1 MFNGGRRIVD
11 IMYHVKNTLVALAE
25 KGKVKVPASIMKEV
39 DDTKN
44 QKPDF
49 KGRYIGYVD
58 NDVMNET
65 GESSGTGYVFNHD
78 NLENSFFSQFIENG
92 KPVSPKVM
100 MDLSEAT
107 NPITGEKLRRDVKGK
122 NTDGPDRKQ
131 TVAYDA
137 PASIPKDWSILWAGG
152 RIQKNIYG
160 KESKLA
166 TAVEEIQRRAVLEM
180 AQWMFDEGFFVGRKN
195 NRNRKG
201 KNKTEVV
208 RALEIAMAMYDHKI
222 SREGDP
228 QVHTHMVI
236 LNLCRLAGQE
246 IRTLDNIQM
255 MRWQKA
261 ITRIYN
267 TAVAKGTRE
276 LLGLEVIENKDWI
289 SIPGISDELRDT
301 FSKGKKKIDA
311 KAKANGQRGASKAYR
326 DQLALSERNTK
337 DEIPPLSELEPLWQ
351 QQMLD
356 LGVDVENFEEY
367 LQAESETVRKER
379 AEQEAVDVEKL
390 KTQAHKTLN
399 ETLAVYE
406 ERLLGAEFLKSYQI
420 HADGTEDAIK
430 HWNDLR
436 TSDET
441 VVLQH
446 DRYKDPIVTSLKIL
460 ELEKEIVE
468 IGQKMVDRYDRLAP
482 PHIVEMFIAKRQRV
496 QGEPA
501 IIVEDAMNVA
511 LRGAGVNEFA
521 TTNERRIFGRLREA
535 MTKKGGF
542 NRKQLDAVIRSF
554 EAIALRL
561 GNKVPTEIN
570 EAINKFREI
579 ADNCPMMSEEQADF
593 VRHLLG
599 TDGILIGEGSAGS
612 GKTYALKTVCDILR
626 SIGKDPHIIS
636 LSWRATDTA
645 RVETETKEANARAI
659 QGFINRYKK
668 GEIVIDENHPIIV
681 DEAGMVGHENMLDLQ
696 RIALES
702 NTRLILTGD
711 RRQIQPVA
719 AGNPMGILADIMG
732 VNRISQIRRQ
742 KYAWMRENST
752 KFASG
757 KAELAIEALKDYDAR
772 GFMQWFDNGDLL
784 IEKAAEDY
792 AKKLIAHPQASFLAL
807 HPVNAMVRKFNEHV
821 REKLREVG
829 IIAPES
835 EEIKVDCI
843 VRGADAQTMPVG
855 FARGD
860 RIILGETIELDG
872 VRYANGQIATI
883 NNVWKDNDGEI
894 YFKLAFDDG
903 KARTFSRTDFVR
915 HRELM
920 WKKKTEAGEKNVE
933 PLFPKLQHA
942 FATTET
948 SGQGMTVDYVFA
960 LDPHHSYVAGTRARW
975 ETQFYANYGA
985 AHDILMSVKG
995 GAVKLSQDGSMVTE
1009 EDEKRLQDGT
1019 VTRKGEGG
1027 VTISEAEVKEQAFKA
1042 MTQHGPKWNAYD
1054 YFKEPELFLEF
1065 AYAKLKLKAVR
1076 AKERVGMSLKQTVL
1090 AAFDSAKKALT
1101 PPMPEFTSSLD
1112 DALENVDFDNDN
1124 AHELESEESS
1134 MSAEQKKARKQK
1146 WRGGKPERRL
1156 ITDSEK
1162 EQFERHSMLDFAF
1175 NRLGATW
1182 KHKGGENGRTS
1193 AKWGGKEYEL
1203 KIGGDSVVVNHRG
1216 GKIWTFWI
1224 RGDRADGNRIW
1235 NLAARYLGMSKME
1248 AMHELRKEVGTT
1260 PDQSEMD
1267 RMISDGKFKDRSDL
1281 QAFKEEPLHERLE
1294 KAWEKNYRADIAAW
1308 SENTDEEKVRKEKAL
1323 ENFDKSIKIWGMRQS
1338 GISSYLLERGI
1349 TAETQRFFAGD
1360 FKLANKEYDK
1370 IRDDET
1376 GVSGPAEILFALRDR
1391 ANKVVGTFKKGR
1403 EGKGLVS
1410 PVSGGAPTFMGYRGG
1425 QKNADG
1431 NTIPP
1436 TDIALSEA
1444 HADGM
1449 SYMQHIGLPERGLI
1463 ISSCGQVGEQVLA
1476 AVYKYAYNCP
1486 EANFHIA
1493 PDSDKAGYDFYGKF
1507 LKAITAARHQ
1517 LIANSYKGPFG
1528 DIIDARPGLEY
1539 NDWNNRI
1546 RGIKVDDP
1554 YAPPKENEPGFS
1566 SHRDIE
1572 RDGPVALPE
1581 KSDVINVPIP
1591 LKPIV
1596 VKPVPEAVPT
1606 ETPVKPQVFKGYS
1619 NTSPYV
1625 DYDPDEDLENNPD
1638 GLQPGDV
1645 WENGPEVQLEEVDPD
1660 RKPKRKPVPRQ
1671 QP

>member
-1 MFNGGRRIVD
+1 MFTGGRRIVD

-58 NDVMNET
+58 SDVMNET
-65 GESSGTGYVFNHD
+65 GESSGIGHVFNHD
-78 NLENSFFSQFIENG
+78 GVENSFFGRFIENG
-92 KPVSPKVM
+92 KPVAPKVM
-100 MDLSEAT
+100 MDLSEAI
-107 NPITGEKLRRDVKGK
+107 NPITGEKIRKDVKGR
-122 NTDGPDRKQ
+122 NADGTDRKQ
-131 TVAYDA
+131 TVAYDG
-137 PASIPKDWSILWAGG
+137 PASIPKDWSILWATG
-152 RIQKNIYG
+152 RILRNIYG

-166 TAVEEIQRRAVLEM
+166 AAVEEIQRRAVLEM

-195 NRNRKG
+195 NRDKKG
-201 KNKTEVV
+201 KNKTETV

-289 SIPGISDELRDT
+289 SIPGISNELRDN

-311 KAKANGQRGASKAYR
+311 KAKENGQGGSSKSYR
-326 DQLALSERNTK
+326 DQLALSVRNTK

-367 LQAESETVRKER
+367 LHAESEKVRKER
-379 AEQEAVDVEKL
+379 AGQEAVDVEKL
-390 KTQAHKTLN
+390 KTKAHETLN

-406 ERLLGAEFLKSYQI
+406 ERQLAAEFLKSYQI
-420 HADGTEDAIK
+420 HADGTADAIG

-436 TSDET
+436 KSGET

-460 ELEKEIVE
+460 ELEAEIVE
-468 IGQKMVDRYDRLAP
+468 IGRKMVGCYDRLAP
-482 PHIVEMFIAKRQRV
+482 AHIVEMFIAKRQKV

-501 IIVEDAMNVA
+501 VIVENAMNAA
-511 LRGAGVNEFA
+511 LKDAGVDEHA
-521 TTNERRIFGRLREA
+521 TSKERRVFGRLREE

-542 NRKQLDAVIRSF
+542 NRKQLDAVIKAF
-554 EAIALRL
+554 EDIAIRL
-561 GNKVPTEIN
+561 DDTVSPEIN

-599 TDGILIGEGSAGS
+599 SDGIMIGEGSAGS

-626 SIGKDPHIIS
+626 AVGKDPHVIS

-659 QGFINRYKK
+659 QGFINRHKK

-696 RIALES
+696 RIALEN

-719 AGNPMGILADIMG
+719 AGNPMGILADILG

-757 KAELAIEALKDYDAR
+757 KTDLAIDALKDYDAR

-792 AKKLIAHPQASFLAL
+792 AKKLIEHPQASFLAM
-807 HPVNAMVRKFNEHV
+807 HPVNSMVRNFNEHV

-829 IIAPES
+829 VIAPEA
-835 EEIKVDCI
+835 EEIKMDCI

-883 NNVWKDNDGEI
+883 KNVWKDSDGEI

-903 KARTFSRTDFVR
+903 KVRTFSRTDFIR

-933 PLFPKLQHA
+933 PLYPKLQHA

-948 SGQGMTVDYVFA
+948 SAQGMTVDYAFI
-960 LDPHHSYVAGTRARW
+960 LDPHHSYVAGTRHRW
-975 ETQFYANYGA
+975 GAWFYANFGA

-995 GAVKLSQDGSMVTE
+995 GAMKISQDGSMVSE

-1019 VTRKGEGG
+1019 ITRKGENG
-1027 VTISEAEVKEQAFKA
+1027 VTITEAEVKEEAFKA

-1054 YFKEPELFLEF
+1054 YFKEPEVFLAF
-1065 AYAKLKLKAVR
+1065 AYEKLKVKATKVTESVS
-1076 AKERVGMSLKQTVL
+1076 KSLKQTFL
-1090 AAFDSAKKALT
+1090 DAFDTARQSFANA
-1101 PPMPEFTSSLD
+1101 MPDFTSSV
-1112 DALENVDFDNDN
+1112 AEAIEEVEFDNDN
-1124 AHELESEESS
+1124 ASALESEDAD
-1134 MSAEQKKARKQK
+1134 MKAGQQKSGKQK
-1146 WRGGKPERRL
+1146 WVGGKSERRL
-1156 ITDSEK
+1156 ITESETR
-1162 EQFERHSMLDFAF
+1162 EFERHNMLDFAF
-1175 NRLGATW
+1175 NRLGADW
-1182 KHKGGENGRTS
+1182 KFKGREKGRKS
-1193 AKWGGKEYEL
+1193 PKWGGQEYEVL
-1203 KIGGDSVVVNHRG
+1203 ISGESVVVNHRRDG
-1216 GKIWTFWI
+1216 TWSFWV
-1224 RGDRADGNRIW
+1224 RGEKADGNRLW
-1235 NLAARYLGMSKME
+1235 NLAARYLGMSKIE
-1248 AMHELRKEVGTT
+1248 AMHDLRKEVGTS
-1260 PDQSEMD
+1260 PDPVEME
-1267 RMISDGKFKDRSDL
+1267 RMVVEGKFQDSGKVPD
-1281 QAFKEEPLHERLE
+1281 FKEQPLHEQLE
-1294 KAWEKNYRADIAAW
+1294 AAW
-1308 SENTDEEKVRKEKAL
+1308 LKDYRGSIEAWDATNDEEVADKENAL
-1323 ENFDKSIKIWGMRQS
+1323 SRFDRAVQKWSYRES
-1338 GISSYLLERGI
+1338 GISDYLLERGL
-1349 TAETQRFFAGD
+1349 TAKTQKHFAGD
-1360 FKLANKEYDK
+1360 FKLANKTYDK
-1370 IRDDET
+1370 LKVDGRTVPGE
-1376 GVSGPAEILFALRDR
+1376 VLFGLRDR
-1391 ANKVVGTFKKGR
+1391 ANKIVGYFLKGR
-1403 EGKGLVS
+1403 EGKGMAS
-1410 PVSGGAPTFMGYRGG
+1410 DVSGGAPTFMGYRGG
-1425 QKNADG
+1425 RKAITG
-1431 NTIPP
+1431 ERVSPSHI
-1436 TDIALSEA
+1436 ILVEA
-1444 HADGM
+1444 HIDGM
-1449 SYMQHIGLPERGLI
+1449 SYWQHIGSPENALI
-1463 ISSCGQVGEQVLA
+1463 ISSTGQVGEQTQA
-1476 AVYKYAYNCP
+1476 AAYMYAKHCP
-1486 EANFHIA
+1486 EAEIHIA
-1493 PDSDKAGYDFYGKF
+1493 PDSDRAGYRFFSKYLDAVEAGRER
-1507 LKAITAARHQ
+1507 AI
-1517 LIANSYKGPFG
+1517 SEGYKVPVG
-1528 DIIDARPGLEY
+1528 DIIDARPGLEW

-1546 RGIKVDDP
+1546 RGIKSTDTWK
-1554 YAPPKENEPGFS
+1554 PPVEGDEDFNPR
-1566 SHRDIE
+1566 RDVE
-1572 RDGPVALPE
+1572 FNGPVPQAPE
-1581 KSDVINVPIP
+1581 LIVDPENKLEQSEAQ
-1591 LKPIV
+1591 LKPRR
-1596 VKPVPEAVPT
+1596 KPN
-1606 ETPVKPQVFKGYS
+1606 F
-1619 NTSPYV
+1619 
-1625 DYDPDEDLENNPD
+1625 
-1638 GLQPGDV
+1638 GDV
-1645 WENGPEVQLEEVDPD
+1645 MKRYQKPPVDTGQRGFGPSLT
-1660 RKPKRKPVPRQ
+1660 R
-1671 QP
+1671 